1 MEQFSLYEWKTI
13 RQALLIDFLSD
24 EQGDDK
30 DYKKEI
36 LDKIDSIIQQI
47 N

>member
-1 MEQFSLYEWKTI
+1 MEQFSLYELKTI

-24 EQGDDK
+24 EKGDDK

-36 LDKIDSIIQQI
+36 LDKLDRMIQ
-47 N
+47 NYN

>member
-1 MEQFSLYEWKTI
+1 MEEFSLYELKTI

-24 EQGDDK
+24 EQGDTK

-36 LDKIDSIIQQI
+36 LDKLDKIIQKY